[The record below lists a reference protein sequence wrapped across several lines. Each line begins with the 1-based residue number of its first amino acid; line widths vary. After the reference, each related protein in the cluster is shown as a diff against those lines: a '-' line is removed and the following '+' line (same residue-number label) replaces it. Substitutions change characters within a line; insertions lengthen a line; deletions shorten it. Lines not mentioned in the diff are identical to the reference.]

1 MAMQNRLILDIEEC
15 NRILL
20 DHYNDL
26 SLYDDL
32 ISVWEIW
39 SPFGSNGRARTKNK
53 KQKPFLKPN

>member
-1 MAMQNRLILDIEEC
+1 MQNRLILDIEEC

-32 ISVWEIW
+32 ISV
-39 SPFGSNGRARTKNK
+39 
-53 KQKPFLKPN
+53 

>member
-26 SLYDDL
+26 SLYD
-32 ISVWEIW
+32 ER
-39 SPFGSNGRARTKNK
+39 FGGPSAVMVEQEQKTKNK
-53 KQKPFLKPN
+53 NHF